1 MKGPLHLA
9 TAALALMALV
19 PVQSA
24 QAACIDNATASAAR
38 LHEFETMMMVVSLR
52 CTRIGV
58 NMRPEFDG
66 MVEAHQAPFGQA
78 TTRLRKYL
86 GGNGFDVHSGQ
97 FDRYA
102 TIVANKYGGGRTS
115 VDNCQ
120 MLDQVVGELA
130 KVPDL
135 AVLAMVAE
143 QMVGRPTLDA
153 MACVVQP

>member
-1 MKGPLHLA
+1 MKGPLHFA
-9 TAALALMALV
+9 AGALALMALV

-24 QAACIDNATASAAR
+24 QAACIDHATASAAR
-38 LHEFETMMMVVSLR
+38 LNEFETMMMVVSLR

-58 NMRPEFDG
+58 NMRPQFDG
-66 MVEAHQAPFGQA
+66 MVDAHQASFGQA

-115 VDNCQ
+115 IDNCQ

-130 KVPDL
+130 KAPDIT
-135 AVLAMVAE
+135 VLAMVAD

-153 MACVVQP
+153 MACAVEP